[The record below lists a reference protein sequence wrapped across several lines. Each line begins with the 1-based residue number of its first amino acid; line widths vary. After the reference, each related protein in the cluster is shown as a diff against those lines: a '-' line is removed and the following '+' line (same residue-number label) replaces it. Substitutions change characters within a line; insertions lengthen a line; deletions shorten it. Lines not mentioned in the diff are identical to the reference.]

1 MKRTVILILVMLMA
15 TAAVAGP
22 ERRAGGA
29 GGRHSLLPPGKVAE
43 FLSLSESQVEQA
55 KALRAA
61 MRETV
66 APLREQLRAKPEAEN
81 ARELREQIRAA
92 ADSFEASFAAMLSD
106 EQKAKWA
113 VYREIAQMRRR

>member
-1 MKRTVILILVMLMA
+1 MKRTVIFTLLMLVAMVA
-15 TAAVAGP
+15 GAGP

-29 GGRHSLLPPGKVAE
+29 HHALLPPGRLAE
-43 FLSLSESQVEQA
+43 FLSLSEAQVEQA
-55 KALRAA
+55 KALRAT

-92 ADSFEASFAAMLSD
+92 AAAFDSSFTAMLD
-106 EQKAKWA
+106 PDQKAKWA